1 MHTTNAKMKRYAWF
15 LLLATACNSSET
27 ITTVR
32 EEIATTNVLE
42 YTPAPGQFINNPQA
56 GFPST
61 PITTPEEAVA
71 YARARLTKGG
81 TPDSEAETVSYG
93 YISLGGWGGYIVL
106 GFDKPVENSNGS
118 DYDLYVVG
126 NSFNGSSEPGIVWVA
141 QDADGDGSHLG
152 ETWYELKGSE
162 YDNPKTHFGYEATY
176 VEQMDGTVAWT
187 DNQGGDGTIDRT
199 IHTQSYVPAWVQT
212 LTYTGTCLPKNVKQ
226 DPESGIYDM
235 RAFAWG
241 YADNSSTIDGAGT
254 KNRFKIANAV
264 DAQGNPVNLRQIDF
278 IKIQTGVNYK
288 AQGGVGEISTEV
300 CGVGCYRT
308 VTRTE

>member
-1 MHTTNAKMKRYAWF
+1 MKRYVWL
-15 LLLATACNSSET
+15 LLLAPSCNSSET
-27 ITTVR
+27 ITTAR
-32 EEIATTNVLE
+32 EEVATSKVLE

-61 PITTPEEAVA
+61 PITTPEEAAA

-93 YISLGGWGGYIVL
+93 YVSLGGWGGYIVL
-106 GFDKPVENSNGS
+106 GFDEPVVNSNGS
-118 DYDLYVVG
+118 DYDLYVTG

-141 QDADGDGSHLG
+141 QDADGDGSPAG

-162 YDNPKTHFGYEATY
+162 EALATRGYEVTY
-176 VEQMDGTVAWT
+176 TAQEDGTAAWK

-199 IHTQSYVPAWVQT
+199 IHTQSYIPAWVQP
-212 LTYTGTCLPKNVKQ
+212 LTYAGTCLPKNVEQ
-226 DPESGIYDM
+226 DPESGIYRM
-235 RAFAWG
+235 HAFAWG
-241 YADNSSTIDGAGT
+241 YADNASTIDGAGT

-264 DAQGNPVNLRQIDF
+264 DAQGNPANLRQIDF
-278 IKIQTGVNYK
+278 IKIQTGVNCK

-300 CGVGCYRT
+300 CGVGYYRT
-308 VTRTE
+308 VSRTE